1 MPNPRTRHS
10 KRRTRARRT
19 HDHAAMPQLAICK
32 TTGEAHVFHH
42 AYWHEG
48 NMYYK
53 GKMVLKGKVKKA
65 VDSAD
70 DIQS

>member
-1 MPNPRTRHS
+1 
-10 KRRTRARRT
+10 
-19 HDHAAMPQLAICK
+19 MPQLAICK

-65 VDSAD
+65 VESSDDSQD
-70 DIQS
+70 